1 MSLDL
6 LGAMQQRGQAEAQN
20 WAYLINGLNNY
31 ASPVRVQQERL
42 ADRHMQNIKDLRD
55 KGIDPDS
62 EAGKAKIAQME
73 NDYRIASEKARVDSM
88 GSWEKRL
95 NSAGAFLNDNLNP
108 WSSAARKRRLDKRK
122 AKAAAQSAESVAASE
137 EYIEDEELN
146 RKLI

>member
-20 WAYLINGLNNY
+20 WAYLMNGLNNY
-31 ASPVRVQQERL
+31 ASPVRVQRARL
-42 ADRHMQNIKDLRD
+42 ADRNLQNIKELRD

-73 NDYRIASEKARVDSM
+73 NDYKIADEKAHVDSM
-88 GSWEKRL
+88 SGWEKRL

-108 WSSAARKRRLDKRK
+108 WSSAWRERRLAKRK
-122 AKAAAQSAESVAASE
+122 AKAAAKMLE
-137 EYIEDEELN
+137 EREPQ
-146 RKLI
+146 